1 MAIHTNTSPHFLRL
15 KQIIGDKKA
24 NPPIQAIIPVS
35 KSTWWAGVKSGKF
48 PAPQKL
54 GLRTTVWLSTD
65 VYALLVKP
73 E

>member
-1 MAIHTNTSPHFLRL
+1 MTKHSNAAPHFLRL

-24 NPPIQAIIPVS
+24 SPPIQAIIPVS
-35 KSTWWAGVKSGKF
+35 KSTWWAGIKSGKF

-54 GLRTTVWLSTD
+54 GERTTVWLSTD
-65 VYALLVKP
+65 VYALLEKH

>member
-1 MAIHTNTSPHFLRL
+1 MEILKNPSPHFLRL

-35 KSTWWAGVKSGKF
+35 KSTWWAGVKTGKF
-48 PAPQKL
+48 PTPKKL
-54 GLRTTVWLSTD
+54 GVRTTVWLSTD
-65 VYALLVKP
+65 IYALLEKS